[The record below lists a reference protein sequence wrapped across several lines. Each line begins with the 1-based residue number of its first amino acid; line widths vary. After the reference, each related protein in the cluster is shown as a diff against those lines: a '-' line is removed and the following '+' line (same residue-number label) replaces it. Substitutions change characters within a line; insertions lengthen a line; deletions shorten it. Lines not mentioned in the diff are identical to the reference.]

1 MKHRVLV
8 GFAALAVPACGF
20 AQSSPDTIADEV
32 VVTATRF
39 PAENRDLPIGVSVIT
54 AQEISRNTSQT
65 LPQLLSQRAGI
76 QIRDASGSPDQQVD
90 MRGFGITGDQ
100 NTLVLLDGQRLSENE
115 LTSAR
120 WSTVPLDSI
129 ERIEIQRGSGAVLYG
144 GGATGGVINIVTKA
158 PKSGTLSGQASAL
171 GGSYST
177 VRVDAGGGGGGENV
191 AANAY
196 ASYYGS
202 DNYRENNRVSQGN
215 ATAELR
221 WFDATSSLSLRAFGA
236 EQNLDLPGALTAEQ
250 IARNPRAASTPND
263 SSTLRGWGTI
273 LSGRQRIGDGELA
286 LDATYRNRDANAS
299 ILFFGNTFNTQT
311 DVDVWT
317 LSPRGRLPYELFGI
331 EHTLVAGWDASWWYY
346 NQNRD
351 FGPARLKADQTDWAL
366 YAQQTSQITPTTL
379 FSYGGRVQTVSRFA
393 QDEASIAPYATG
405 SATGNPVAWEFA
417 LRQGLVT
424 GLAAFGKYGR
434 SFRVPNVDEL
444 FNQFGGPNFDP
455 VVNNLAIQTS
465 RGGEIGLEYATPQ
478 YALRTTFY
486 EMRINNEIYFNP
498 VTFSNVNLPPT
509 ERYGVEVQGSWSP
522 TENLDLS
529 LNYTYAVAE
538 FRSGEA
544 GGIALSG
551 KSVPLVAKNKAN
563 AQLLWRF
570 LPSARFYATVSY
582 VGDQFFDG
590 DATNTFGQKIPA
602 YTLANLKGEY
612 DIDGWT
618 LAAGINNLFDEKYFN
633 YGLVVG
639 PTYVA
644 YPQAGITFFAS
655 ARYAFR

>member
-1 MKHRVLV
+1 MKYSVLL
-8 GFAALAVPACGF
+8 GAAALATPLHGF
-20 AQSSPDTIADEV
+20 AQSNAGTIADEV

-39 PAENRDLPIGVSVIT
+39 PTENRDLPIGVSVIT
-54 AQEISRNTSQT
+54 GEDIARSTSQT
-65 LPQLLSQRAGI
+65 LPQLLSLRAGV

-129 ERIEIQRGSGAVLYG
+129 ERIEILRGSGAVLYG

-158 PKSGTLSGQASAL
+158 SKSGALSGQASAL
-171 GGSYST
+171 GGSYGT
-177 VRVDAGGGGGGENV
+177 YRVEGGASAGGENV
-191 AANAY
+191 AANVF

-202 DNYRENNRVSQGN
+202 DNYRENNRVSQSN
-215 ATAELR
+215 ATADLR
-221 WFDATSSLSLRAFGA
+221 WFDAASSLSLRAFGA

-273 LSGRQRIGDGELA
+273 LSGRERIGDGELA

-317 LSPRGRLPYELFGI
+317 LSPRGRLPYSLFGLD
-331 EHTLVAGWDASWWYY
+331 HTLVAGGDAAWWNYS
-346 NQNRD
+346 QNRD
-351 FGPARLKADQTDWAL
+351 FGPARLKADQTDFAI
-366 YAQQTSQITPTTL
+366 YAQQTSQLTPTTL
-379 FSYGGRVQTVSRFA
+379 FSYGGRVQTVSRSA
-393 QDEASIAPYATG
+393 QDRASFAPYATG

-417 LRQGLVT
+417 LRQGLLE

-465 RGGEIGLEYATPQ
+465 LGGEIGIEYADPK
-478 YALRTTFY
+478 YSFRTTFY
-486 EMRINNEIYFNP
+486 GMDLKNEIYFNP
-498 VTFSNVNLPPT
+498 VTFANVNLPPT
-509 ERYGVEVQGSWSP
+509 ERYGVEVQGRWLP
-522 TENLDLS
+522 TDTLDLS
-529 LNYTYAVAE
+529 ANYTYAIAE
-538 FRSGEA
+538 FRGGEV
-544 GGIALSG
+544 GGDALTG
-551 KSVPLVAKNKAN
+551 KTVPLVSKNKAN
-563 AQLLWRF
+563 AQVLWRF
-570 LPSARFYATVSY
+570 LPPARFLATVSY
-582 VGDQFFDG
+582 VGEQFFDG
-590 DATNTFGQKIPA
+590 DATNTFGQKIPS
-602 YTLANLKGEY
+602 YTLVNLKAEY
-612 DIDGWT
+612 DIEGWT
-618 LAAGINNLFDEKYFN
+618 LAAGVNNLLDEKYFN

-639 PTYVA
+639 PTYIG
-644 YPQAGITFFAS
+644 YPQAGITFFGS

>member
-1 MKHRVLV
+1 MKRYALL
-8 GFAALAVPACGF
+8 GAAAVAAPLSGF
-20 AQSSPDTIADEV
+20 AQSTAGTIADEV

-39 PAENRDLPIGVSVIT
+39 PEENRALPIGVTVIT
-54 AQEISRNTSQT
+54 AQDIARSTSQT
-65 LPQLLSQRAGI
+65 LPQLLSNRAGI

-115 LTSAR
+115 LTTAR

-129 ERIEIQRGSGAVLYG
+129 ERIEVLRGSGAVLYG
-144 GGATGGVINIVTKA
+144 GGATGGVINIITKA
-158 PKSGTLSGQASAL
+158 PKSGTASGQALAL
-171 GGSYST
+171 GGSYGT
-177 VRVDAGGGGGGENV
+177 FRVEGGASGGGENV
-191 AANAY
+191 AADVY

-202 DNYRENNRVSQGN
+202 DNYRENNRVSQSN
-215 ATAELR
+215 ATADLR

-236 EQNLDLPGALTAEQ
+236 EQKLDLPGALTAEQ

-273 LSGRQRIGDGELA
+273 LSGRERVGDGELA

-299 ILFFGNTFNTQT
+299 VLFLGNTFNTQT

-317 LSPRGRLPYELFGI
+317 LSPRGRLPYTLFGV
-331 EHTLVAGWDASWWYY
+331 EHTLVAGWDAAWWYY
-346 NQNRD
+346 SQNRD
-351 FGPARLKADQTDWAL
+351 FGPARLEANQTDFAL
-366 YAQQTSQITPTTL
+366 YAQQTSQLTPTTL

-393 QDEASIAPYATG
+393 QDRASVAPYATG

-417 LRQGLVT
+417 LRQRLVE

-465 RGGEIGLEYATPQ
+465 LGGEIGLEYADPK
-478 YALRTTFY
+478 YSFRTTFY
-486 EMRINNEIYFNP
+486 GMDLKNEIYFNP
-498 VTFSNVNLPPT
+498 VTFTNVNLPPT
-509 ERYGVEVQGSWSP
+509 ERYGVEIQGRWLP
-522 TENLDLS
+522 TDTLDVS
-529 LNYTYAVAE
+529 ANYTYAVAE
-538 FRSGEA
+538 FRGGEVN
-544 GGIALSG
+544 GVSLTG
-551 KSVPLVAKNKAN
+551 KSVPLVSKNKAN
-563 AQLLWRF
+563 AQVLWRF
-570 LPSARFYATVSY
+570 LPAARFFATISY

-590 DATNTFGQKIPA
+590 DATNSFDQKIPS
-602 YTLANLKGEY
+602 YTLVNLKAEY

-618 LAAGINNLFDEKYFN
+618 LAAGVNNLLDETYFN

-644 YPQAGITFFAS
+644 YPQAGITFFGS

>member
-1 MKHRVLV
+1 MKYRVLA
-8 GFAALAVPACGF
+8 GAAVLAAPLCSA
-20 AQSSPDTIADEV
+20 AQSGLGTIADEV

-54 AQEISRNTSQT
+54 GEDIARSTSQT
-65 LPQLLSQRAGI
+65 LPQLLSLRAGI

-129 ERIEIQRGSGAVLYG
+129 ERIEILRGSGAVLYG

-158 PKSGTLSGQASAL
+158 PKSGAVSGQASVL
-171 GGSYST
+171 GGSYGT
-177 VRVDAGGGGGGENV
+177 VRVEGGAGAGGENV

-236 EQNLDLPGALTAEQ
+236 EQNLDLPGALSAER

-273 LSGRQRIGDGELA
+273 LSGRERIGDGELA

-317 LSPRGRLPYELFGI
+317 LSPRGRLPYALFGFD
-331 EHTLVAGWDASWWYY
+331 HTLVAGWDAAWWYY

-351 FGPARLKADQTDWAL
+351 FGPARLKADQTDFAL
-366 YAQQTSQITPTTL
+366 YAQQTSQLTPTTL
-379 FSYGGRVQTVSRFA
+379 FSYGGRVQTNSRFA
-393 QDEASIAPYATG
+393 QDRASFAPYATG

-417 LRQGLVT
+417 LRQGIVD

-465 RGGEIGLEYATPQ
+465 LGGEIGLEYADSK
-478 YALRTTFY
+478 YAFRTTFY
-486 EMRINNEIYFNP
+486 GMDLKNEIYFNP
-498 VTFSNVNLPPT
+498 VTFTNVNLPPT
-509 ERYGVEVQGSWSP
+509 ERYGVEVQGRWSP
-522 TENLDLS
+522 SDAFDLS
-529 LNYTYAVAE
+529 ANYTYAIAE
-538 FRSGEA
+538 FRGGEA
-544 GGIALSG
+544 GGVGLTG
-551 KSVPLVAKNKAN
+551 KSVPLVSKNKAN

-570 LPSARFYATVSY
+570 LPAARFFATVSY

-590 DATNTFGQKIPA
+590 DATNTFGQKIPS
-602 YTLANLKGEY
+602 YTLVNLKAEY

-618 LAAGINNLFDEKYFN
+618 LAAGVNNLLDEKYFN

-639 PTYVA
+639 PTYVG
-644 YPQAGITFFAS
+644 YPQAGLTVFGS

>member
-1 MKHRVLV
+1 MKFVVLLGAV
-8 GFAALAVPACGF
+8 AIAAPLTSF
-20 AQSSPDTIADEV
+20 AQSTVGTIADEV

-54 AQEISRNTSQT
+54 AQDIARSTSQT
-65 LPQLLSQRAGI
+65 LPQLLSLRAGI

-120 WSTVPLDSI
+120 WSSVPLDSI
-129 ERIEIQRGSGAVLYG
+129 ERIEILRGSGAVLYG

-158 PKSGTLSGQASAL
+158 PKSGAVSGQASAL
-171 GGSYST
+171 GGSYGT
-177 VRVDAGGGGGGENV
+177 FRVEGGAAGGGENV
-191 AANAY
+191 AANVY

-202 DNYRENNRVSQGN
+202 DNYRENNRVSQSN
-215 ATAELR
+215 ATADLR
-221 WFDATSSLSLRAFGA
+221 WFDATSSLSLRAFGG
-236 EQNLDLPGALTAEQ
+236 EQNLDLPGPLTAER

-273 LSGRQRIGDGELA
+273 LSGRERIGDGELA

-299 ILFFGNTFNTQT
+299 ILFFGNTFNTET

-317 LSPRGRLPYELFGI
+317 LSPRGRFPYALFGLD
-331 EHTLVAGWDASWWYY
+331 HTLVAGWDATWWNYS
-346 NQNRD
+346 QNRD
-351 FGPARLKADQTDWAL
+351 FGPARLKANQTDYAV
-366 YAQQTSQITPTTL
+366 YAQQTSQLTPSTL
-379 FSYGGRVQTVSRFA
+379 FSYGGRVQTVERFA
-393 QDEASIAPYATG
+393 QDRASFAPYAIG

-417 LRQGLVT
+417 LRQGLVD

-465 RGGEIGLEYATPQ
+465 LGGEIGLEYADPK
-478 YALRTTFY
+478 YSIRTTFY
-486 EMRINNEIYFNP
+486 GMDLKNEIYFNP

-509 ERYGVEVQGSWSP
+509 RRYGIEVQGRWLA
-522 TENLDLS
+522 TDTLDLS
-529 LNYTYAVAE
+529 ANYTYAVAE
-538 FRSGEA
+538 FRSGDVA
-544 GGIALSG
+544 GDLLDG
-551 KSVPLVAKNKAN
+551 KSVPLVSKNKAN

-570 LPSARFYATVSY
+570 LPPARFLATVSY
-582 VGDQFFDG
+582 VGEQFFDG
-590 DATNTFGQKIPA
+590 DATNTFDQMIPS
-602 YTLANLKGEY
+602 YTLVNLKAEY
-612 DIDGWT
+612 DIEGWT
-618 LAAGINNLFDEKYFN
+618 LAAGVNNLLNEKYFN

-639 PTYVA
+639 STYVA
-644 YPQAGITFFAS
+644 YPQAGVTFFGS

>member
-486 EMRINNEIYFNP
+486 EMRINNEIYFTP

-563 AQLLWRF
+563 ATLLWRF

-590 DATNTFGQKIPA
+590 DATNTFVQKIPA

>member
-1 MKHRVLV
+1 MKYCALV
-8 GFAALAVPACGF
+8 GAAVLAAPSATL
-20 AQSSPDTIADEV
+20 AQSTASTITDEV

-54 AQEISRNTSQT
+54 AQDIARNTSQT
-65 LPQLLSQRAGI
+65 LPQLLSLRAGI

-129 ERIEIQRGSGAVLYG
+129 ERIEILRGSGAVLYG

-158 PKSGTLSGQASAL
+158 PKSGAVSGQAAVL

-177 VRVDAGGGGGGENV
+177 VRVEGGAGGGSANV

-221 WFDATSSLSLRAFGA
+221 WFDATSSLSLKAFGA

-273 LSGRQRIGDGELA
+273 LSGREQIGDGELA
-286 LDATYRNRDANAS
+286 LDATYRKRDANAS

-317 LSPRGRLPYELFGI
+317 VSPRGRLPYALFGFD
-331 EHTLVAGWDASWWYY
+331 HTLVAGVDAAWWYY

-351 FGPARLKADQTDWAL
+351 FGPARLEADQTDFAL
-366 YAQQTSQITPTTL
+366 YAQQTSQLTPTTL
-379 FSYGGRVQTVSRFA
+379 FSYGGRVQATSRYA
-393 QDEASIAPYATG
+393 QDRASFAPYASG
-405 SATGNPVAWEFA
+405 SASNNPVAWEFA
-417 LRQGLVT
+417 LRQGIGE

-465 RGGEIGLEYATPQ
+465 LGGEIGIEYADPK
-478 YALRTTFY
+478 YAFRTTFY
-486 EMRINNEIYFNP
+486 GMDLKNEIYFNP

-509 ERYGVEVQGSWSP
+509 ERYGVEVQGRWSP
-522 TENLDLS
+522 TDTFDLS
-529 LNYTYAVAE
+529 ANYTYAIAE
-538 FRSGEA
+538 FRDGEA
-544 GGIALSG
+544 GGVGLTG
-551 KSVPLVAKNKAN
+551 KTVPLVAKNKAN

-570 LPSARFYATVSY
+570 LPPARLQASVSY

-590 DATNTFGQKIPA
+590 DATNTFAQKIPS
-602 YTLANLKGEY
+602 YTLVNIKAEY

-618 LAAGINNLFDEKYFN
+618 LAAGVNNLFDEKYFN

-639 PTYVA
+639 STYIA
-644 YPQAGITFFAS
+644 YPQAGVTFFAS